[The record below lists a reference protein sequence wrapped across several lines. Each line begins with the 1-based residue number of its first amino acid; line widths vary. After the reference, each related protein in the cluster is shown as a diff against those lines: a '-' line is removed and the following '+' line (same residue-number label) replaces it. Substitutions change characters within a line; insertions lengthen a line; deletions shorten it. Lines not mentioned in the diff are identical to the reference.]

1 MTLTLAI
8 PKETYPG
15 EKRTALVPSLIKKIQ
30 RTRTQH
36 RYRIEHG

>member
-15 EKRTALVPSLIKKIQ
+15 EKRTALVPSLIKIQ